1 MLANVMQTKT
11 LQTLKTRQLLP
22 VEAVTRSWK
31 ILSIKGST
39 LCQGHYYGNF
49 LLSFPLKMRLLI
61 PLLSPHSFW
70 KGKKYLLIYYEG
82 LKYILAPAFVV
93 FIFGLL
99 CPTVSIS
106 SSLPSFV
113 QEIVS
118 SAIAVGH
125 QPRATSTFSV
135 QHNFNFKSS
144 FLFCSMCYFPP
155 TIF

>member
-99 CPTVSIS
+99 CPIVSTS
-106 SSLPSFV
+106 SSLLSKKLFPLLLRLVTNRKRPRPSPSSIISASNRHFYFV
-113 QEIVS
+113 LCSIFHLQ
-118 SAIAVGH
+118 
-125 QPRATSTFSV
+125 F
-135 QHNFNFKSS
+135 FN
-144 FLFCSMCYFPP
+144 
-155 TIF
+155 